1 LEYLALFLIL
11 AGALALLVTNRV
23 PPDGVGLMV
32 IVALILTG
40 EAKPAQAF
48 AGFAHPATLTVASLL
63 ILSAGIQR
71 TGVTDG
77 LVLWLRR
84 HARTGE
90 RRFLLLQSTAVAPIS
105 AFISNTA
112 TVAMF
117 LPVVLGVARDRGFS
131 ATRLL
136 IPLSYAS
143 LLGGMC
149 TLVGT
154 STNIVVSTLV
164 GDHGLEPLH
173 MFDFVP
179 VGILVAVVGF
189 VYLTLISP
197 FLAPSRPEAQDLSEA
212 YHLRRFLTEVEIEPG
227 SHLAGR
233 TLEQSGLSD
242 TYDFDVLEIHRGNMI
257 LAPSARLQLLEHD
270 VLLVHAPLEEIR
282 RIQEAE
288 GVRLRSEVKVD
299 MGDLVAGGMV
309 LAEAVVPPGSPLENR
324 SLKRADFRN
333 KYGVTALAL
342 NHHREVIRER
352 VGRVPLHIGDVLLL
366 YGSKSRLRQ
375 LAGFPEVLS
384 LVQIL
389 PPRPRRNRGA
399 RSLLVLGITIAAASS
414 GLVSLVTAAVAGATL
429 MVVSGCLTLRE
440 LYRAI
445 DRRTILLLAGMISLG
460 LTMERSGAADHL
472 ARYLLNH
479 VGAMGPGPLL
489 IVVYVSTVLLT
500 EVLTNNA
507 CAVIMT
513 PLVIVTAVDFGL
525 DPRPFAFAVAYAA
538 SASFLTPWGYQTNMF
553 VYGPGG
559 YRLIDF
565 VRMGLPLSVLT
576 GVVVCLVLPL
586 IWPLSPLP

>member
-1 LEYLALFLIL
+1 LALFLIL

-32 IVALILTG
+32 VVVLILTG
-40 EAKPAQAF
+40 EASPAQAF

-63 ILSAGIQR
+63 ILSAGVQR

-117 LPVVLGVARDRGFS
+117 LPVVMGVARDRGFS
-131 ATRLL
+131 ASRLL

-149 TLVGT
+149 TLIGT

-164 GDHGLEPLH
+164 GDHGLEPMG

-179 VGILVAVVGF
+179 LGLLVAGGGF
-189 VYLTLISP
+189 AYLTLISP

-233 TLEQSGLSD
+233 TLEKSGLSD
-242 TYDFDVLEIHRGNMI
+242 QYDLDVLEIHRGNMI
-257 LAPSARLQLLEHD
+257 LSPSAVLQLLEHD
-270 VLLVHAPLEEIR
+270 VLLVHAPLEQIR
-282 RIQEAE
+282 RIQETE
-288 GVRLRSEVKVD
+288 GVRLRTEVKVGV
-299 MGDLVAGGMV
+299 GDLVAGGMV

-324 SLKRADFRN
+324 TLKRADFRN
-333 KYGVTALAL
+333 RYGVTTLAL

-366 YGSKSRLRQ
+366 YGSKSRMRQ
-375 LAGFPEVLS
+375 LAGFPELLS

-389 PPRPRRNRGA
+389 PPRPRRHRGG
-399 RSLLVLGITIAAASS
+399 RSLLVLGITIAAAAS

-429 MVVSGCLTLRE
+429 MVLSGCLSMRE

-460 LTMERSGAADHL
+460 LSMERSGAADYL
-472 ARYLLNH
+472 ARHLMED
-479 VGAMGPGPLL
+479 VGALGPRGLL
-489 IVVYVSTVLLT
+489 VVTFVSTLLLT
-500 EVLTNNA
+500 EILTNNA

-513 PLVIVTAVDFGL
+513 PLVIVTAQDFGL
-525 DPRPFAFAVAYAA
+525 DPRPYAFAVAYAA

-559 YRLIDF
+559 YRLVDF
-565 VRMGLPLSVLT
+565 LRMGLPLTLIVA
-576 GVVVCLVLPL
+576 VVVCVFLPYF
-586 IWPLSPLP
+586 WPLAPLP